1 MLITALLS
9 QYNFIGKLTGIPI
22 YVKTLSSH
30 KVSHT
35 PCAIVLNS
43 ASRLRLDT
51 TLCFLLLQVTK
62 FPHIKVQYPDVDLVS
77 VTEPA
82 QSTLVN
88 ASIPPFSLFLK
99 KSPFPGVLS
108 DIEGF
113 DIQLLGVLHM
123 GSA

>member
-9 QYNFIGKLTGIPI
+9 QYNFIGKLTGLPI

-43 ASRLRLDT
+43 ASTLRLDT
-51 TLCFLLLQVTK
+51 TLCFLLLQV
-62 FPHIKVQYPDVDLVS
+62 QYPDVDLLS